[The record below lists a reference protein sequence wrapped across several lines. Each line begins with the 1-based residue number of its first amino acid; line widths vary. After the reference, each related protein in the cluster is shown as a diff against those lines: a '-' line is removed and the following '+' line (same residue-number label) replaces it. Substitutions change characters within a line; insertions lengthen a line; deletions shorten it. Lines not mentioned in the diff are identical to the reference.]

1 MTEQLASSTQTPDSE
16 PANSLVEVHITYVH
30 RLVDPEKEVSAIID
44 RYKDFS
50 GDVTLFNPASFV
62 AEVVGL
68 PDGGYQLMVSSSSGE
83 IQ

>member
-1 MTEQLASSTQTPDSE
+1 MTEQLASSTPTPDLE
-16 PANSLVEVHITYVH
+16 LANSLVEVHVTYVH
-30 RLVDPEKEVSAIID
+30 KLEDPEKEVSIIMEK
-44 RYKDFS
+44 YKDFS